1 MHAKYFDVLEYF
13 RESRMQPQVSQT
25 LKEFQDFDQTYQEMR
40 LYLETLK
47 ADNLDPD
54 VEGEL
59 TDEARAAIKR
69 AELRSVYDSL
79 RERMAHEKFVEA
91 KHINIEMM
99 KYAME
104 IIDREEKEEQERKRK
119 QAAKEF
125 KKEPGFLGSLLG
137 LQANAEHLAWNMLI
151 FLILLSLW
159 GYFREDFYR
168 YMFFSGNQPSGSRF
182 K

>member
-13 RESRMQPQVSQT
+13 RESRMHPQVSQT
-25 LKEFQDFDQTYQEMR
+25 LKEFQAFEQTYQDLR
-40 LYLETLK
+40 LYLETLR
-47 ADNLDPD
+47 ADNLDAD
-54 VEGEL
+54 VEREL
-59 TDEARAAIKR
+59 SDEARAALKR
-69 AELRSVYDSL
+69 AEVRAVYDSL
-79 RERMAHEKFVEA
+79 RERMAHERFVEA

-104 IIDREEKEEQERKRK
+104 IVDREEKEEQERKRK
-119 QAAKEF
+119 QAAREV
-125 KKEPGFLGSLLG
+125 KKEPGFLGSLIG

-168 YMFFSGNQPSGSRF
+168 YMFFSANQPSGSKF